1 MNKSEVKILFLGG
14 AKRVSMAEYF
24 LAWGDKHGRKVSI
37 FSYELSDEIPIREK
51 ATIIKGRK
59 WAESLLHLKEVILE
73 NSIDIVIPFVDPATL
88 IASELSGNKAFSPVS
103 DHAVCSIFFSKINSN
118 TWCLENKIPVPSG
131 SRTDFPL
138 IAKPDKGSASQ
149 GIIKIN
155 NQEELDLLHDPEQYL
170 IQQFVDAAEYTVD
183 AYRSISHGN
192 INFVVPRIRL
202 ETQGGEAV
210 KARTVRHRRIEQLSR
225 EIIEKSGLRGAITL
239 QFLEDRKTGEIYFM
253 EVNPRFGGGV
263 VTSFGAGIDIAGIV
277 MADFQNE
284 LLPEKH
290 DWEEG
295 LTMLRRFSEIYI
307 HANHH

>member
-1 MNKSEVKILFLGG
+1 MKKYAVNILFLGG

-24 LAWGDKHGRKVSI
+24 LAWGEKHGQKVSI
-37 FSYELSDEIPIREK
+37 FSYELTDEIPIREK

-59 WAESLLHLKEVILE
+59 WVDCLPHLKQVIQE
-73 NSIDIVIPFVDPATL
+73 NEIDIVIPFVDPATI
-88 IASELSGNKAFSPVS
+88 IASELAGNEVFSPVS
-103 DHAVCSIFFSKINSN
+103 DHTVCSIFFSKLKSN
-118 TWCLENKIPVPSG
+118 TWCLENNIPVPSA
-131 SRTDFPL
+131 SRAEFPL

-155 NQEELDLLHDPEQYL
+155 NREELDLISNPEQYL
-170 IQQFVDAAEYTVD
+170 IQQFVDAVEYTVD

-210 KARTVRHRRIEQLSR
+210 KARTVRHRKIEQLSR

-239 QFLEDRKTGEIYFM
+239 QFLEDRNGGEIYFM

-263 VTSFGAGIDIAGIV
+263 VTSFGAGIDIAGTV
-277 MADFQNE
+277 MADFQKT